1 MTGCKHIRRMSAFYD
16 GEVAEEE
23 HQQLRKHIQHCTECA
38 GELERL
44 RAISRFL
51 AAAEVPQLAPAA
63 LQRFHRVVNGASEKV
78 VFRMARTFAA
88 AAAAVLVVG
97 LVWLWQAD
105 GAEDARA
112 GAVPEWEKVAVMQQV
127 ELSGAVSSEAQLAQW
142 IVEDLSRENAG
153 D

>member
-1 MTGCKHIRRMSAFYD
+1 MSGCKYTPRMSAFRD
-16 GEVAEEE
+16 SEMAEEE
-23 HQQLRKHIQHCTECA
+23 RRQLQKHIRHCTECA
-38 GELERL
+38 RELERL

-78 VFRMARTFAA
+78 VFRMALTSAA
-88 AAAAVLVVG
+88 AAAAVLLVG
-97 LVWLWQAD
+97 LVWLLQAD
-105 GAEDARA
+105 GAQDARA
-112 GAVPEWEKVAVMQQV
+112 GAAPEWEKVAVMQQA

>member
-1 MTGCKHIRRMSAFYD
+1 MVGCRHIRRMSAFYD

-88 AAAAVLVVG
+88 AAAAVLLVG
-97 LVWLWQAD
+97 LVWLWQA
-105 GAEDARA
+105 EDARA
-112 GAVPEWEKVAVMQQV
+112 GAAPEWEKVAVMQQA
-127 ELSGAVSSEAQLAQW
+127 ELSGAVSFEAQLAQW
-142 IVEDLSRENAG
+142 IVEDLSRESAG